1 MESGDGF
8 VLNGEL
14 ICQSKKTGD
23 YYEEMNA
30 KVYECFGQILENFE
44 PGSVSLFQ
52 EWVRDKGFPYDKS
65 SLKAELL
72 QLVKLHADK
81 YKKGAV
87 DELALIGG

>member
-1 MESGDGF
+1 MSVKE
-8 VLNGEL
+8 N
-14 ICQSKKTGD
+14 GD

-30 KVYECFGQILENFE
+30 KVYEKWFGQILENFE

-52 EWVRDKGFPYDKS
+52 EWVRDKGFPYDES